1 MAKKKVFVSF
11 DYDND
16 KHYKFLLEA
25 WDANSNFYFYFSD
38 LSSNEINSSSVSVVK
53 QALSR
58 KINEANYTVVL
69 VGKEANKQHKDHKEI
84 GYKNWLNY
92 EIAKSKEHKNKLV
105 AVKLDKANESPEQL
119 LNSGASWAISFTQ
132 DAIIKAL
139 NDAAK

>member
-16 KHYKFLLEA
+16 KNYKFLLEA
-25 WDANSNFYFYFSD
+25 WDANPNFDFYFSD
-38 LSSNEINSSSVSVVK
+38 LSSKEINSSSVSVVK
-53 QALSR
+53 QALSK
-58 KINEANYTVVL
+58 KINEANYTLVL
-69 VGKEANKQHKDHKEI
+69 VGKEANNQHKDHEEI

-105 AVKLDKANESPEQL
+105 AVKLDRVNESPEQL
-119 LNSGASWAISFTQ
+119 LNSGASWAMSFTQ